1 VDINSN
7 KLCRLITVVGLLVV
21 GGFAQ
26 AATVYCP
33 NGPTGALVAPLAG
46 RYVEVTNAQDPGTCY
61 FQEGNLQNSDFPAVA
76 AAAGVPAASLL
87 LLDKNGAEGSMQ
99 GALVAG
105 GFVGNSTS
113 GTWSLS
119 SNLWTSYS
127 ALYLGFHFGNGGGSP
142 DSFVVQL
149 QNNSLSG
156 AWSFLAV
163 APDAVNGLS
172 NYYLLGVAD
181 GSPPPGR
188 IPEPASM
195 ALVGVA
201 LLAAGLARRRQKP
214 TA

>member
-1 VDINSN
+1 VDSN
-7 KLCRLITVVGLLVV
+7 RLYRFITVVGFALV

-33 NGPTGALVAPLAG
+33 NGPTGALVAPLSG
-46 RYVEVTNAQDPGTCY
+46 RYVQVTNAQHPGTCY
-61 FQEGNLQNSDFPAVA
+61 YQEGNLQAADYPAVA

-87 LLDKNGAEGSMQ
+87 LLDKNGSEGLTP
-99 GALVAG
+99 GALVPG

-113 GTWSLS
+113 GTWALS

-127 ALYLGFHFGNGGGSP
+127 SLYLGFHFGNGGGSP

-156 AWSFLAV
+156 AWSFQAV
-163 APDAVNGLS
+163 APASVNGLS
-172 NYYLLGVAD
+172 NYYLFGVDD

-188 IPEPASM
+188 IPEPTSM
-195 ALVGVA
+195 ALVGAA